1 MFQCQYHQNWLL
13 GTVFQAIVAV
23 LASKM
28 KDGGKWKAFVE
39 GNSDFVECVVRV
51 THHPFQKR
59 NTQQIQYLF
68 QKSLRISFHKSVTR
82 KPWAGHHY
90 CARSPPAAAESCGG
104 GQLSLCVAP
113 LQQEGKPKNLDHP
126 GDHHLNTVTVDGM
139 DRCGIICCS
148 LQGNEAL
155 ASSSVDTG
163 YLSRGELSPGSPS
176 CSSGWTRKR
185 IIIMKW
191 GGCWEIK
198 FYTMVER
205 KRTTWEKS
213 LLRRHAAPMK
223 WNNKLDSSNKTN
235 KSETWW
241 PNQFNNLCNTSGAAH
256 PISFLPILLSFVF
269 KEYTAEHFSL
279 FSAQTYLFLPLYTF
293 SLTIDG
299 MFLWV
304 TGSYNIWLCCSN
316 IDTSGWYV
324 WMRRISGWGSAL
336 SLSDWRG
343 APSHPFPWCL
353 YFDVALFL
361 ETLAI
366 FTFLQTLSLSFR
378 LPLAKMNCWAVKTTN
393 CYNL

>member
-1 MFQCQYHQNWLL
+1 MEKLIFLIVFSPL
-13 GTVFQAIVAV
+13 EVGATVPTT
-23 LASKM
+23 S
-28 KDGGKWKAFVE
+28 GGEFVE
-39 GNSDFVECVVRV
+39 IV
-51 THHPFQKR
+51 KM
-59 NTQQIQYLF
+59 
-68 QKSLRISFHKSVTR
+68 SFHQLQFF
-82 KPWAGHHY
+82 
-90 CARSPPAAAESCGG
+90 SPPAAAESCGG

-113 LQQEGKPKNLDHP
+113 LQQEGKPKNLDHL

-155 ASSSVDTG
+155 SSSSVDTG

-269 KEYTAEHFSL
+269 KEYTAEHSSSSCPSYSFSC
-279 FSAQTYLFLPLYTF
+279 THLFLDYRWIFLRGGCLLVFGMLFFHSSEWRVWLDKGSKWLCVTPYMKRPRCAQSHPSNMLLVSCLSAEILTGLSSFLYTILF
-293 SLTIDG
+293 PS
-299 MFLWV
+299 
-304 TGSYNIWLCCSN
+304 
-316 IDTSGWYV
+316 
-324 WMRRISGWGSAL
+324 L
-336 SLSDWRG
+336 SLLPQIIPNR
-343 APSHPFPWCL
+343 
-353 YFDVALFL
+353 
-361 ETLAI
+361 EKTAI
-366 FTFLQTLSLSFR
+366 WNKL
-378 LPLAKMNCWAVKTTN
+378 
-393 CYNL
+393 

>member
-1 MFQCQYHQNWLL
+1 MASQKNPVVVEMVHQSRD
-13 GTVFQAIVAV
+13 V
-23 LASKM
+23 
-28 KDGGKWKAFVE
+28 
-39 GNSDFVECVVRV
+39 
-51 THHPFQKR
+51 
-59 NTQQIQYLF
+59 
-68 QKSLRISFHKSVTR
+68 
-82 KPWAGHHY
+82 
-90 CARSPPAAAESCGG
+90 SPPAAAESCGG

-113 LQQEGKPKNLDHP
+113 LQQEGKPKNLDHL

-155 ASSSVDTG
+155 SSSSVDTG